1 MLLRDKYL
9 DICRQFCLAAF
20 TNVVYKRKMCYATQ
34 QLCTWEKKKTQD
46 GNMTPCTFSD
56 HEPPWRYKDTD
67 TVHTDC
73 TERYTTCF

>member
-34 QLCTWEKKKTQD
+34 QLCTWKKKKKRHR
-46 GNMTPCTFSD
+46 M
-56 HEPPWRYKDTD
+56 EI
-67 TVHTDC
+67 
-73 TERYTTCF
+73 